1 MRVGRLA
8 TSEKVKR
15 VAEKSPTTIKRKS
28 GASRATST
36 AVRFSKVFIF
46 SRRNKYEVVISGL
59 LELSAVS
66 ALLGIPR
73 NRLIIGFSR
82 LKGISIFFYNRK
94 ARRKGITS

>member
-73 NRLIIGFSR
+73 NRLIGFSR